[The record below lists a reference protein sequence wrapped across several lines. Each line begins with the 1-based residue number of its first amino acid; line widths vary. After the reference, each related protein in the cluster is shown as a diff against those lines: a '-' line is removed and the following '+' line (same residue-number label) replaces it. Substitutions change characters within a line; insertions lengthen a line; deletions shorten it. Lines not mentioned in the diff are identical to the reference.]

1 MRRVTLAN
9 VIPFIL
15 VLGTI
20 GLFFHK
26 WTGGGSE
33 APAGITTAVSEPARP
48 ASVEGSGAQVP
59 PGGAMNPT
67 PAGTPNPGTPGNPPS
82 SAMPTAP
89 SGEPARGESAR

>member
-20 GLFFHK
+20 GLFLHK
-26 WTGGGSE
+26 WTGGNDASH
-33 APAGITTAVSEPARP
+33 AITTAVSEPARP
-48 ASVEGSGAQVP
+48 ASAEGSGAQVP
-59 PGGAMNPT
+59 PGNAMNPI

-82 SAMPTAP
+82 SATPTAP